1 MQIDWKKIRGS
12 LLMGMRQALVISNM
26 KEHIVR
32 SEEIIWNCI
41 KDEELNV
48 WNNLKLIYG
57 VISLLTMDPEY
68 HSDLT
73 ECINLIKL
81 I

>member
-1 MQIDWKKIRGS
+1 MQIDWKKIKGS

-41 KDEELNV
+41 KDEELSA
-48 WNNLKLIYG
+48 WNSLKLIYG

-68 HSDLT
+68 RSDQT